1 MKQKGLKTKR
11 KIEMYFQKNP
21 YALQEDAAKNL
32 GLCRATVCKYA
43 QIIREE
49 NNNKLNKG
57 A

>member
-11 KIEMYFQKNP
+11 KIEEYFQKNP